1 MTLDEFAAATG
12 ADPKWYKPLT
22 VAMQRFGINTPLQR
36 AHFLAQ
42 IGHESGGFT
51 RLVENL
57 NYSAAAL
64 LRTWPTRFDED
75 IAARLARKPEMI
87 ANYVYGGRLGNT
99 EPGDGWRY
107 RGRGLVQLT
116 GRANYEEACR
126 AVGLPLADKPELLEE
141 PEAAALSAAWYW
153 SSRNLGVLADR
164 DDLIAVTRR
173 INGGM
178 HGLDD
183 RRKRLT
189 RAKAGLIA

>member
-1 MTLDEFAAATG
+1 MTLDEFTAATG

-22 VAMQRFGINTPLQR
+22 VAMHRFGINTPLRQ

-42 IGHESGGFT
+42 IGHESGGFA

-57 NYSAAAL
+57 NYGSLAL
-64 LRTWPTRFDED
+64 LKTWPTRFVEAT
-75 IAARLARKPEMI
+75 AAQMARKPEII
-87 ANYVYGGRLGNT
+87 ANHVYGGRLGNT

-116 GRANYEEACR
+116 GRANYEEAGR
-126 AVGLPLADKPELLEE
+126 AIGLPLVDKPELLEQ

-153 SSRNLGVLADR
+153 SSRNLGRLADL
-164 DDLIAVTRR
+164 DDLVGVTRK
-173 INGGM
+173 INGGT

-183 RRKRLT
+183 RRKRLL
-189 RAKAGLIA
+189 RAKTGLIA